1 MNIIGSNLKL
11 LWERITFSR
20 LTTIYFAF
28 SIVHCLIQVIFQAQA
43 FAINAQ
49 AASFLYSI
57 LIQGNATD
65 PNGFTVLGKQ
75 DLRLCNNVPSSFST
89 SSCRVLWNGT
99 ALNDNVVF
107 SNSTAFK
114 AVADPTSS
122 TTLSHSTTL
131 TSASGV
137 LTAVPT
143 QNVAPTGNTL
153 KPNTNDVNNANAVT
167 KTILTTPTT
176 VAFGDGDGN
185 EKRDQYATP
194 SGVVHVRI
202 NGIGFNNRDVTL
214 DRTCL
219 WALNYPVAILRNTK
233 REDVT
238 FIAFQFWVLCMSIVA
253 IMNESIPHTV
263 ASLLTHMI
271 ATAWAGFQIVH
282 TASFKADFNRLSTNG
297 ACNKVNFL
305 PQYWNERRNAEIT
318 SLAFNVAALLTSAF
332 LTWRLMKL
340 FGWQTFKRVGA
351 SLTINRIYKLVLI
364 LSIIIQLALFFM
376 VVSLALWLDQLWN
389 GQIAHLASRAYVYK
403 PVFIVVIILLV
414 PWLTTGWFGVRRE
427 LRIPTLVFLVLSFGY
442 LLGWGAM
449 FTSTT
454 FRWTFAQWRFFSLI
468 ASSSVLLTLVALI
481 LGLVCRLNF
490 GKGLLR
496 YLSAQEL
503 IPDERIPDPYTSQEG
518 EYDPEKVDFPSNA
531 DAIPTFSAAFG
542 SGDEVPPP
550 SQMFAG
556 RQRGPRFFSESTEP
570 FERQTGAYV
579 ATGPAT
585 HGRSPSSGSVGLERD
600 VPHSSLARQDSQS
613 SQRSANSLDS
623 RSQTTVGRNNSQSSQ
638 KSGMSSNSK
647 RWVIE

>member
-1 MNIIGSNLKL
+1 MNVIGSTLKL
-11 LWERITFSR
+11 LWKRITFSR
-20 LTTIYFAF
+20 LTTIYFVF
-28 SIVHCLIQVIFQAQA
+28 SIVHCFIQVIFQAQA
-43 FAINAQ
+43 FSINAQ

-75 DLRLCNNVPSSFST
+75 DLRLCTNVPSSFSA
-89 SSCRVLWNGT
+89 SSCSVLWNGT
-99 ALNDNVVF
+99 ALSDNTVY
-107 SNSTAFK
+107 SNGAFK
-114 AVADPTSS
+114 TIGDPTS
-122 TTLSHSTTL
+122 TTLTAL

-137 LTAVPT
+137 LTSAAVQT
-143 QNVAPTGNTL
+143 QNVAPARSKFKTETD
-153 KPNTNDVNNANAVT
+153 DVKNADAVT
-167 KTILTTPTT
+167 KTLIVFTSPTA
-176 VAFGDGDGN
+176 VASSNGK
-185 EKRDQYATP
+185 EKRDQIPTR
-194 SGVVHVRI
+194 SGTIRVKI
-202 NGIGFNNRDVTL
+202 NGVGFKNQDVTL

-238 FIAFQFWVLCMSIVA
+238 FIAFQFWVLGMSVVA
-253 IMNESIPHTV
+253 ILNESIPHIV

-271 ATAWAGFQIVH
+271 ATAWAAFQIVH

-305 PQYWNERRNAEIT
+305 PRYWKERRDAEIP
-318 SLAFNVAALLTSAF
+318 SLALNVAALLTSAF

-351 SLTINRIYKLVLI
+351 SLTINRVYKLVLI
-364 LSIIIQLALFFM
+364 LLITIQLALFFM

-389 GQIAHLASRAYVYK
+389 GQIGHLATLAHVYK
-403 PVFIVVIILLV
+403 PVFIVVIILLF

-427 LRIPTLVFLVLSFGY
+427 LRVPTLIFLVLSFGY

-454 FRWTFAQWRFFSLI
+454 FRWTFAQWRFFSVI
-468 ASSSVLLTLVALI
+468 ASSSVLLTFTALI
-481 LGLVCRLNF
+481 LGFICRLNF

-496 YLSAQEL
+496 YLSAQEP
-503 IPDERIPDPYTSQEG
+503 IPDDPYTSQKG
-518 EYDPEKVDFPSNA
+518 EYDPEKVDFPSHA
-531 DAIPTFSAAFG
+531 DAIPTFSATFG

-550 SQMFAG
+550 NQMFAG
-556 RQRGPRFFSESTEP
+556 RQKGPRFFNESTEP
-570 FERQTGAYV
+570 FERPTGV
-579 ATGPAT
+579 HPATGPVT
-585 HGRSPSSGSVGLERD
+585 HGRSPSSGQMGERD

-613 SQRSANSLDS
+613 SQLSANSVDS
-623 RSQTTVGRNNSQSSQ
+623 RSQTTVGRNNSLSSQ